1 MSNEFH
7 IVTSVTSFYTID
19 ANSISISRVTRLT
32 AVEVMHREGRVRRNL
47 VKTLSVAYSFFNRIL
62 IIENFVT

>member
-7 IVTSVTSFYTID
+7 IMTSVTSFYTID
-19 ANSISISRVTRLT
+19 ANSISISSVTRLT
-32 AVEVMHREGRVRRNL
+32 AIEVMHWEGCVRRYL
-47 VKTLSVAYSFFNRIL
+47 VKTLSISYSFFNRIL